1 MTAPISG
8 ISAAP
13 IIEAPRLDSLS
24 SSSAPQGGAEFR
36 SLLNSAIQHVTTSQ
50 TNADAAVKSFL
61 SGETDELHSTILATQ
76 RADLE
81 FDMFMQV
88 RNKVVSA
95 YQEIMRMQV

>member
-1 MTAPISG
+1 MTSPISAV
-8 ISAAP
+8 SAAP
-13 IIEAPRLDSLS
+13 IIQAPKLDSVAS
-24 SSSAPQGGAEFR
+24 QAGGGEFK
-36 SLLNSAIQHVTTSQ
+36 SLLSSAIQHVSAVQ
-50 TNADAAVKSFL
+50 NNADTQVQKFL
-61 SGETDELHSTILATQ
+61 SGESDELHSTILATQ

>member
-1 MTAPISG
+1 MTAPIST

-13 IIEAPRLDSLS
+13 LIEAPRLDSASAAPGGGEFKSLLS
-24 SSSAPQGGAEFR
+24 SAM
-36 SLLNSAIQHVTTSQ
+36 QHVSTVQ
-50 TNADAAVKSFL
+50 NNADAAVQSFL
-61 SGETDELHSTILATQ
+61 SGENDELHSTILATQ

>member
-1 MTAPISG
+1 MTPITAVSATPAIQAPKV
-8 ISAAP
+8 
-13 IIEAPRLDSLS
+13 DSVTL
-24 SSSAPQGGAEFR
+24 QQQNGGEFQ
-36 SLLNSAIQHVTTSQ
+36 SLLNSAIQNVSSAQNH
-50 TNADAAVKSFL
+50 ADAAVQSFL
-61 SGETDELHSTILATQ
+61 SGENDEIHSTILATQ

>member
-1 MTAPISG
+1 MTSPISAV
-8 ISAAP
+8 SAAP
-13 IIEAPRLDSLS
+13 IIAAPKLDSVS
-24 SSSAPQGGAEFR
+24 SQQGGGEFK
-36 SLLNSAIQHVTTSQ
+36 SLLNSAIQNVSDVQ
-50 TNADAAVKSFL
+50 NKADVAVHGYL
-61 SGETDELHSTILATQ
+61 SGENDELHSTILATQ

>member
-1 MTAPISG
+1 MTPIAP

-13 IIEAPRLDSLS
+13 IIEAPAVGSLS
-24 SSSAPQGGAEFR
+24 QASQGGGEFR
-36 SLLNSAIQHVTTSQ
+36 SMLNSAIQNVSNTQ
-50 TNADAAVKSFL
+50 NNADAAVNSFL
-61 SGETDELHSTILATQ
+61 KGETDEIHSTIMATQ

-81 FDMFMQV
+81 FDMFIQV

>member
-1 MTAPISG
+1 MTAPISA

-13 IIEAPRLDSLS
+13 VLEAPKLGSLS
-24 SSSAPQGGAEFR
+24 PSQQGGGEFQ
-36 SLLNSAIQHVTTSQ
+36 SLLNSAIQHVTATQ
-50 TNADAAVKSFL
+50 NKADAAVQSFL

-81 FDMFMQV
+81 FEMFMQV

>member
-1 MTAPISG
+1 MTAPIPA

-13 IIEAPRLDSLS
+13 IIEAPQLSPLS
-24 SSSAPQGGAEFR
+24 SPQGGEFR
-36 SLLNSAIQHVTTSQ
+36 SLLNSAIQHVTTVQ
-50 TNADAAVKSFL
+50 NNADAAVQSFL
-61 SGETDELHSTILATQ
+61 SGENDELHSTILATQ

-81 FDMFMQV
+81 FEMFMQV

>member
-1 MTAPISG
+1 MTAPISA

-13 IIEAPRLDSLS
+13 IIEAPRLDALS
-24 SSSAPQGGAEFR
+24 SQQGGGEFK
-36 SLLNSAIQHVTTSQ
+36 SLLNSAIQQVATTQ
-50 TNADAAVKSFL
+50 NKADAAVQSFL

-76 RADLE
+76 RANLE
-81 FDMFMQV
+81 FEMFMQV

>member
-8 ISAAP
+8 ISATP
-13 IIEAPRLDSLS
+13 IIEAPRLDSAS
-24 SSSAPQGGAEFR
+24 SSPGAPGGGEFR
-36 SLLNSAIQHVTTSQ
+36 SLLNSAIQHVTTAQ
-50 TNADAAVKSFL
+50 NNADTAVKSFL
-61 SGETDELHSTILATQ
+61 SGETDELHSTVLATQ

>member
-1 MTAPISG
+1 MIAPIPAV
-8 ISAAP
+8 SAAP
-13 IIEAPRLDSLS
+13 VIEAPGLGAMS
-24 SSSAPQGGAEFR
+24 SQQGGGEFK
-36 SLLNSAIQHVTTSQ
+36 SLLNSAIQHVSSVQ
-50 TNADAAVKSFL
+50 NNADTAVQSFL

-81 FDMFMQV
+81 FEMFMQV